1 MKLNSI
7 LLIILITL
15 NHGCFNDM
23 DVMEEEVQM
32 GSFPQTCQLNAER
45 LKLILEE
52 NIQQDIH
59 CLELNLEQFAGF
71 VKRKDDKYIN
81 KNELSKFITKFFKQ
95 DSEAI
100 IKSLDLLFDL
110 NYLLLKG
117 QKEDLTISKLPK
129 LFAIFNTIN
138 EHGIPIKVIFDRINN
153 GESYLEYRDAISALT
168 NKASE
173 EISEILSTIE
183 GPDNSLNI
191 ISIVKSVAQ
200 DNNPPID
207 YELLKSLLSFKKLF
221 LGGNKEIIS
230 NSEILNI
237 LSNLEEIVGVGLDLI
252 HINEFNLEAME
263 DLTLFAFNKV
273 QSIRDLL
280 FQLDQDEVIFGH
292 DDLISIGQKVLSSL
306 KVDINLKNL
315 EESIIH
321 LKTNIIRG
329 SPEEYSFADI
339 NTLFDFAEELIGRFY
354 FNEVTFDYYKE
365 TLEKNEKIGRLT
377 RPNLSKYDILP
388 RSVVYRNW
396 KEFNYI
402 ISNYRFFL
410 NEDGR
415 QYYTNEYRRTSF
427 GLNIQTLLRWGFNKI
442 LKVYGHPKID
452 PDTGNYLF
460 HVIEPSELREVAS
473 QMEGLLRELGSWPRF
488 FNKFAEEATNSSD
501 LFQYQSDGDG
511 YININEA
518 TEYVSNI
525 INGSGIAKEVFDI
538 MPEYCDVLEKEIVGF
553 DVTCY
558 RKYLF
563 YILFERLNYKNHYQK
578 LYDYYI
584 FYTQDELDKYLKNVE
599 TGTREI
605 ADDDIPMGV
614 VDLSRLLISMSNI
627 ESTFIRYD
635 NNLNNILDR
644 DELDIGFPVFKK
656 IIMEF
661 GGLKKTQ
668 ESLAIS
674 TFLYIVKYMDV
685 PTPVKLIAFHVFG
698 RKKNIAAKR
707 VNVATILAIISQAS
721 Q

>member
-1 MKLNSI
+1 
-7 LLIILITL
+7 
-15 NHGCFNDM
+15 
-23 DVMEEEVQM
+23 M

-59 CLELNLEQFAGF
+59 CLELNLNQFAGF
-71 VKRKDDKYIN
+71 VKRKDDRYIN

-95 DSEAI
+95 DSDAI
-100 IKSLDLLFDL
+100 IQSLDLLFDL

-129 LFAIFNTIN
+129 LFEIFNTVN
-138 EHGIPIKVIFDRINN
+138 EHGIPLKIIFDRINN
-153 GESYLEYRDAISALT
+153 GESYLEYKDAISALT
-168 NKASE
+168 SKASE
-173 EISEILSTIE
+173 EIAGILNAID
-183 GPDNSLNI
+183 GNNNSLNI
-191 ISIVKSVAQ
+191 ISIIKSLQ
-200 DNNPPID
+200 QGHETSID
-207 YELLKSLLSFKKLF
+207 YDLIKSLLSFKKLF
-221 LGGNKEIIS
+221 LGGDKEVIS
-230 NSEILNI
+230 NSEVLNI
-237 LSNLEEIVGVGLDLI
+237 LSNLEEITRISIDLL
-252 HINEFNLEAME
+252 HIDEFNLENME
-263 DLTLFAFNKV
+263 DLTFFVFNKI
-273 QSIRDLL
+273 QSVRDLL
-280 FQLDQDEVIFGH
+280 FQLGQDEIIFNH
-292 DDLISIGQKVLSSL
+292 DDLILIGQEVLNL
-306 KVDINLKNL
+306 QKININLENL

-321 LKTNIIRG
+321 IKTNIIG
-329 SPEEYSFADI
+329 GNPEKYSFADI
-339 NTLFDFAEELIGRFY
+339 NTLFDFAEELVGRFY
-354 FNEVTFDYYKE
+354 FNEVTFDYFRE
-365 TLEKNEKIGRLT
+365 TLDKNEKIDRLT
-377 RPNLSKYDILP
+377 RPNLSKYEILS
-388 RSVVYRNW
+388 RSVIYRNW

-402 ISNYRFFL
+402 VSNYRFFL

-427 GLNIQTLLRWGFNKI
+427 GLNVQTLLRWGFNKI

-452 PDTGNYLF
+452 PNTGNYLF
-460 HVIEPSELREVAS
+460 HVIEPRELRELAS

-501 LFQYQSDGDG
+501 LFQFQSDGDG

-553 DVTCY
+553 DVNCY

-605 ADDDIPMGV
+605 ADDNIPMGV

-635 NNLNNILDR
+635 KSLNNILDR
-644 DELDIGFPVFKK
+644 DELDVGFPVFKK

-661 GGLKKTQ
+661 GGLKQTQ

-698 RKKNIAAKR
+698 RKKNISAKR

>member
-7 LLIILITL
+7 LLLIIITL
-15 NHGCFNDM
+15 NSGCFNDTNLI
-23 DVMEEEVQM
+23 EEEVQM

-59 CLELNLEQFAGF
+59 CLELNLNQFAGF
-71 VKRKDDKYIN
+71 VKRKDDRYIN

-95 DSEAI
+95 DSDAI
-100 IKSLDLLFDL
+100 IQSLDLLFDL

-129 LFAIFNTIN
+129 LFEIFNTVN
-138 EHGIPIKVIFDRINN
+138 EHGIPLKIIFDRINN
-153 GESYLEYRDAISALT
+153 GESYLEYKDAISALT
-168 NKASE
+168 SKASE
-173 EISEILSTIE
+173 EIAGILNAID
-183 GPDNSLNI
+183 GNNNSLNI
-191 ISIVKSVAQ
+191 ISIIKSLQ
-200 DNNPPID
+200 QGHETSID
-207 YELLKSLLSFKKLF
+207 YDLIKSLLSFKKLF
-221 LGGNKEIIS
+221 LGGDKEVIS
-230 NSEILNI
+230 NSEVLNI
-237 LSNLEEIVGVGLDLI
+237 LSNLEEITRISIDLL
-252 HINEFNLEAME
+252 HIDEFNLENME
-263 DLTLFAFNKV
+263 DLTFFVFNKI
-273 QSIRDLL
+273 QSVRDLL
-280 FQLDQDEVIFGH
+280 FQLGQDEIIFNH
-292 DDLISIGQKVLSSL
+292 DDLILIGQEVLNL
-306 KVDINLKNL
+306 QKININLENL

-321 LKTNIIRG
+321 IKTNIIG
-329 SPEEYSFADI
+329 GNPEKYSFADI
-339 NTLFDFAEELIGRFY
+339 NTLFDFAEELVGRFY
-354 FNEVTFDYYKE
+354 FNEVTFDYFRE
-365 TLEKNEKIGRLT
+365 TLDKNEKIDRLT
-377 RPNLSKYDILP
+377 RPNLSKYEILS
-388 RSVVYRNW
+388 RSVIYRNW

-402 ISNYRFFL
+402 VSNYRFFL

-427 GLNIQTLLRWGFNKI
+427 GLNVQTLLRWGFNKI

-452 PDTGNYLF
+452 PNTGNYLF
-460 HVIEPSELREVAS
+460 HVIEPRELRELAS

-501 LFQYQSDGDG
+501 LFQFQSDGDG

-553 DVTCY
+553 DVNCY

-605 ADDDIPMGV
+605 ADDNIPMGV

-635 NNLNNILDR
+635 KSLNNILDR
-644 DELDIGFPVFKK
+644 DELDVGFPVFKK

-661 GGLKKTQ
+661 GGLKQTQ

-698 RKKNIAAKR
+698 RKKNISAKR